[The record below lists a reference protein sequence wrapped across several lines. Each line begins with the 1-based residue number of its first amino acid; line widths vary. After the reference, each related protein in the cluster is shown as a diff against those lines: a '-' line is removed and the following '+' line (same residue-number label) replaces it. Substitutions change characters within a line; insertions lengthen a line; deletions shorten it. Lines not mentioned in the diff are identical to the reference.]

1 MKRKPSLLTGWWDR
15 LDLQVRLF
23 LVFTMLFSFSVLC
36 ISSFLR
42 NVIEINNI
50 NDRAQTT
57 FERNRKIYR
66 LQSVLQE
73 YEQALNDYENNG
85 LPMAEERLYSKA
97 GQIDEMVTDLL
108 GELPADLQP
117 SLNLFAQQ
125 KAELTG
131 IIEQLVTAVNQQDRA
146 QVKQWDDQ
154 AYNLIKPM
162 YAEIEQITSAGVTE
176 LDIIQA
182 EADSLNAFMWLSV
195 GAALFI
201 YSILATI
208 TALVLTFQINQPL
221 ETLTQAAKDLLV
233 GRYKNED
240 LSHLIGRRDD
250 VGGMTREFVHVAD
263 TINQRMIELN
273 QEADEIRVKIR

>member
-1 MKRKPSLLTGWWDR
+1 
-15 LDLQVRLF
+15 
-23 LVFTMLFSFSVLC
+23 
-36 ISSFLR
+36 
-42 NVIEINNI
+42 VIEINNI

-97 GQIDEMVTDLL
+97 GQIDEVVTDLV

-131 IIEQLVTAVNQQDRA
+131 IIEQLVTAVNQQDRV

-221 ETLTQAAKDLLV
+221 ETLTQAAKDLLA

-250 VGGMTREFVHVAD
+250 VGGMAREFVHVAD